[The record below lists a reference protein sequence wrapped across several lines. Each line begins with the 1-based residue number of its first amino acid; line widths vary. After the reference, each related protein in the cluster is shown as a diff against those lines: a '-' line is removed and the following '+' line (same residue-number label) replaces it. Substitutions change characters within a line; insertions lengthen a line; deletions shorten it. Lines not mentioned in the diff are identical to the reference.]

1 MASVAQYLETAVLNH
16 FFRGVSTPAPAA
28 VFVALFNGDPDSGG
42 EELEADGYARV
53 LAAFAAPINGDD
65 GRMRVE
71 NSERI
76 EFPRAEAFWGRVSHF
91 CIYDART
98 SGAALACGPL
108 RTPKLIETDD
118 ILEFKAKELRV
129 EYRTPKGDA

>member
-28 VFVALFNGDPDSGG
+28 VFVALFNGDPDAGG
-42 EELEADGYARV
+42 EELEGEGYARV
-53 LAAFAAPINGDD
+53 LAAFAAPDKGADD
-65 GRMRVE
+65 RMGVS
-71 NSERI
+71 NSERV
-76 EFPRAEAFWGRVSHF
+76 EFPIAKGFWGRVTHF

-98 SGAALACGPL
+98 AGAALACGPL
-108 RTPKLIETDD
+108 RTAKLIETDD